1 MFDRQSTEDASRR
14 SRYCHSDEYHDI
26 YHKGDAM
33 CSVEVPIENFLNEK
47 ATMIV
52 GFEKEQEFL
61 AKLDVFDKIASQRKL
76 FFIFF
81 NNQIDD
87 DLRFSNR
94 EITQWVNVPLQ
105 EAFVMKIK
113 LLFGWRFA
121 PLVYEMPSDLSIFKP
136 FSSSIQQLF
145 SRPKYFQA
153 SLGIPLRRN
162 VKRAEKLFMLID
174 ENRLSFLL
182 NAQYAFEEFVIDRLG
197 KVHKEEEIVQFKEYI
212 DVVVNE
218 DEKVKIFP
226 FWQMLRPDK
235 CAIDEHIQKA
245 VECIEQTSFKQVY
258 LVYPKNKM
266 FKKHIPIKVPH
277 LDLLGEYRIKIVPY
291 SMRSILK

>member
-1 MFDRQSTEDASRR
+1 
-14 SRYCHSDEYHDI
+14 
-26 YHKGDAM
+26 M
-33 CSVEVPIENFLNEK
+33 CSVEVPIESFLSEK

-61 AKLDVFDKIASQRKL
+61 AKLDVFDKISSQRKL
-76 FFIFF
+76 FYIFF
-81 NNQIDD
+81 NNQVDD

-94 EITQWVNVPLQ
+94 EISQWANVPLQ

-113 LLFGWRFA
+113 LLFGWHFA
-121 PLVYEMPSDLSIFKP
+121 PFVYEMPSDLSIFKP
-136 FSSSIQQLF
+136 FSSSVQQLF
-145 SRPKYFQA
+145 SRQKYFEA
-153 SLGIPLRRN
+153 SLRTSLKQD
-162 VKRAEKLFMLID
+162 VKCAKKLFMLIG

-182 NAQYAFEEFVIDRLG
+182 NAQYAFEEFVIERLG
-197 KVHKEEEIVQFKEYI
+197 KVHKDDEIVQFKEYI

-226 FWQMLRPDK
+226 FWQMLQPDQYDIK
-235 CAIDEHIQKA
+235 DHIQKA
-245 VECIEQTSFKQVY
+245 IECIEQTSFKQVY

>member
-1 MFDRQSTEDASRR
+1 MFDRQSTENASCRFGCC
-14 SRYCHSDEYHDI
+14 YSDEYHFI
-26 YHKGDAM
+26 YYRGDAM
-33 CSVEVPIENFLNEK
+33 CSVEVPIETFSNEK

-52 GFEKEQEFL
+52 GFEKAQEFL
-61 AKLDVFDKIASQRKL
+61 AKLDVFDKICDQRKI
-76 FFIFF
+76 FYIFF

-94 EITQWVNVPLQ
+94 EIAQWVHVPLQ

-121 PLVYEMPSDLSIFKP
+121 PLAYEMPSDLSVFKP
-136 FSSSIQQLF
+136 FSSSVQQLF
-145 SRPKYFQA
+145 LRPKYFQA
-153 SLGIPLRRN
+153 SLGISLRQDVR
-162 VKRAEKLFMLID
+162 RAEKLFALIGQ
-174 ENRLSFLL
+174 NRLSFLL
-182 NAQYAFEEFVIDRLG
+182 NAQYAFEEYVIERLG
-197 KVHKEEEIVQFKEYI
+197 KVHKEEEIVQFKECI

-218 DEKVKIFP
+218 DKKVKIFP
-226 FWQMLRPDK
+226 FWQMLQPDK
-235 CAIDEHIQKA
+235 YAVDEHIQKA

>member
-1 MFDRQSTEDASRR
+1 
-14 SRYCHSDEYHDI
+14 
-26 YHKGDAM
+26 M
-33 CSVEVPIENFLNEK
+33 CSVEVPIETFSNEK

-52 GFEKEQEFL
+52 GFEKAQEFL
-61 AKLDVFDKIASQRKL
+61 AKLDVFDKICDQRKI
-76 FFIFF
+76 FYIFF

-94 EITQWVNVPLQ
+94 EIAQWVHVPLQ

-121 PLVYEMPSDLSIFKP
+121 PLAYEMPSDLSIFKP
-136 FSSSIQQLF
+136 FSSSAQQLF
-145 SRPKYFQA
+145 LRPKYFQA
-153 SLGIPLRRN
+153 IGARSKLRS
-162 VKRAEKLFMLID
+162 ASADALIGQ
-174 ENRLSFLL
+174 NRLSFLL
-182 NAQYAFEEFVIDRLG
+182 NAQYAFEEFVIERLG
-197 KVHKEEEIVQFKEYI
+197 KVHKEEEIVQFKECI
-212 DVVVNE
+212 DVVLSE

-266 FKKHIPIKVPH
+266 FKNHPI
-277 LDLLGEYRIKIVPY
+277 LE
-291 SMRSILK
+291 